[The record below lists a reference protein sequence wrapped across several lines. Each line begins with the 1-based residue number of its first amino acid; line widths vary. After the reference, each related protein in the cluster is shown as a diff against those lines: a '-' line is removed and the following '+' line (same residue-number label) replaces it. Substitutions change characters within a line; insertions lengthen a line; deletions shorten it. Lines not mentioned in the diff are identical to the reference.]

1 MEETKGDSRHF
12 HDAWA
17 FVLYI
22 ILTTLTTSWM
32 VSEMKSLPQYN
43 EEALLPFLATNV
55 GLMLVFLL
63 VAYLGFRYAAKGFI
77 FFANVVAPTAI
88 FFLSLLTLN
97 PFVILSAGITFGISL
112 MFYFWSIKPVLPLMA
127 PMIEATA
134 KILSLNL
141 IGCTVLLLAS
151 VSLQVIQSFIF
162 LRVLGNDS
170 AIKGIMSILFILNSY
185 WTFFNTIYFTQVAV
199 SGIITTHVEKN
210 GEESFKES
218 FYIAFMALG
227 SISFAGLI
235 MAAVS
240 TAKFLLERERDR
252 DRERGSSGI
261 INIILLCLVNI
272 IGDLV
277 NLMNELVFPYLAVHG
292 TKYTESVSKSYNL
305 IEEKRG
311 VTLLSN
317 MAIGKVIFFC
327 LLFFICFIASG
338 DTALLSANPSFQSN
352 DLTYV
357 TIAIVCVP
365 LITFV
370 YSFLSMF
377 SSGTLAL
384 IYSYLESPEA
394 VKRVEPELIEKIG
407 RFS

>member
-1 MEETKGDSRHF
+1 MEETKENSRKF

-17 FVLYI
+17 FILYT
-22 ILTTLTTSWM
+22 ILTALTTSWM

-43 EEALLPFLATNV
+43 EEALLPLLTVNV
-55 GLMLVFLL
+55 GIMLIFLL
-63 VAYLGFRYAAKGFI
+63 AAYLGFRYAAKGFI
-77 FFANVVAPTAI
+77 FFANAVAPGI
-88 FFLSLLTLN
+88 LFFLSFLTLN
-97 PFVILSAGITFGISL
+97 PFAILSAGITFGISL
-112 MFYFWSIKPVLPLMA
+112 VFYFWSIKPILPLMG

-141 IGCTVLLLAS
+141 IGCTILLLAS

-162 LRVLGNDS
+162 LKVLGNDD
-170 AIKGIMSILFILNSY
+170 AGKTIMSVLFILNSY
-185 WTFFNTIYFTQVAV
+185 WTFFNTIYFAQVVV
-199 SGIITTHVEKN
+199 SGIVTTHVKNEKK
-210 GEESFKES
+210 GSFWES

-240 TAKFLLERERDR
+240 TAKFLVERERNR
-252 DRERGSSGI
+252 NRERGSSNI
-261 INIILLCLVNI
+261 INIIILCILSIV
-272 IGDLV
+272 GDLV

-305 IEEKRG
+305 IEEKG
-311 VTLLSN
+311 GIILLSN
-317 MAIGKVIFFC
+317 IAIEKVIFFC
-327 LLFFICFIASG
+327 LLFFIYFIASG
-338 DTALLSANPSFQSN
+338 TTALLLRNPSYQN
-352 DLTYV
+352 DLTYFTV
-357 TIAIVCVP
+357 GIVCAP

-384 IYSYLESPEA
+384 IYSYLESPEM
-394 VKRVEPELIEKIG
+394 VKKVEPELIEKISS
-407 RFS
+407 FS

>member
-1 MEETKGDSRHF
+1 MEETKENNRHF

-22 ILTTLTTSWM
+22 VLTTLTTSWM

-43 EEALLPFLATNV
+43 EEALLPLLTVNV
-55 GLMLVFLL
+55 GIMLIFLL
-63 VAYLGFRYAAKGFI
+63 AVYLGFRYTAKGFI
-77 FFANVVAPTAI
+77 FLANVVAPGVL
-88 FFLSLLTLN
+88 FFVSLLTLN

-112 MFYFWSIKPVLPLMA
+112 MFYFWSVKPALPLIG

-134 KILSLNL
+134 KILSSNL
-141 IGCTVLLLAS
+141 IGCTILLLTS
-151 VSLQVIQSFIF
+151 VSLQVVQSFIF
-162 LRVLGNDS
+162 LKVLGNDDAS
-170 AIKGIMSILFILNSY
+170 RGIMSVLFILNSY
-185 WTFFNTIYFTQVAV
+185 WTFFNTIYFAQVVV
-199 SGIITTHVEKN
+199 SGIVVTHVKN
-210 GEESFKES
+210 GEGSFRES

-227 SISFAGLI
+227 SISLAGLI
-235 MAAVS
+235 MAAIS

-252 DRERGSSGI
+252 NRERGSSNI
-261 INIILLCLVNI
+261 INIILLCILNI
-272 IGDLV
+272 FGDLV

-311 VTLLSN
+311 ITLLSN

-338 DTALLSANPSFQSN
+338 NTALLLANPSFQSN

-357 TIAIVCVP
+357 TVAIVCAP

-384 IYSYLESPEA
+384 IYSYLESPET
-394 VKRVEPELIEKIG
+394 VKRVMPELIEKISP
-407 RFS
+407 FS